1 MKKSGITMMV
11 VVLAVSVILVVISS
25 ASVIG
30 YNSINTANFEE
41 YKSRIDRAN
50 RQVDYYYLKNEKLP
64 TTNEEVA
71 VDSLNDEFIEQ
82 LISKNDYVNK
92 LYVVDIS
99 KLNDNTIKIGNG
111 NLSNKDILLVSENSN
126 NIYYLKGFKYKE
138 KIYYTN

>member
-71 VDSLNDEFIEQ
+71 ADSLNDEFIEQ